1 MFLDASVIVVNLL
14 EEREAIAFRSA
25 LAQAS
30 ENVTSPLAIFEAS
43 TRIAAVKRV
52 SIDKAY

>member
-14 EEREAIAFRSA
+14 EEHEAIAFRAA

-30 ENVTSPLAIFEAS
+30 ENVTSP
-43 TRIAAVKRV
+43 
-52 SIDKAY
+52 